1 VTKTLA
7 LATALALAACAST
20 DKSASNGNGAQA
32 AGSTLYCWE
41 DKLTDAGGALTC
53 NWEPTVAAACDASYL
68 TPVSKAA
75 VTKGPDKVRM
85 CTNGKWLVQVTM
97 R

>member
-1 VTKTLA
+1 MTKTLA

-20 DKSASNGNGAQA
+20 EKSASNGNGTQA
-32 AGSTLYCWE
+32 VGSAMYCWE
-41 DKLTDAGGALTC
+41 DKLTDAGGTLTC
-53 NWEPTVAAACDASYL
+53 NWESTVADACDASYL
-68 TPVSKAA
+68 TPISKASVA
-75 VTKGPDKVRM
+75 KGPEKVRM